1 MTRKIKLPKCPAC
14 KDRGK
19 VVAMSQSMFR
29 CLKCLGNF
37 DDDPDE
43 GGTHFAD
50 PSRRMLEQEKEAR
63 RKTNR
68 TLKGGFG

>member
-1 MTRKIKLPKCPAC
+1 
-14 KDRGK
+14 
-19 VVAMSQSMFR
+19 MSQSMFR